1 MLQLS
6 ERTLGDWLEH
16 WAEVTPDKEYI
27 VYSDRNLRFTWKQ
40 FNERVD
46 HMAKGLL
53 AIGVKKDTHVGI
65 WARNVPDWLTFLY
78 ACAKIGA
85 VAVTVNTN
93 YKQAELEYLC
103 ENSDMHTL
111 CIVDGEKDSNFV
123 EMTYTMLPELKLF
136 ERGHMKSKRF
146 PHMRNVVYIG
156 QEKYRGMY
164 NTAEIL
170 LLGSNIDDEELI
182 KAKKLVSCHD
192 TVNMQYTSGTT
203 GFPKGVM
210 LTHYNIANN
219 GFLTGEHMK
228 FTADDKLCVCVPL
241 FHCFGVVL
249 ATMNCLTHGCT
260 QVMIERFDPL
270 LVLASIHKERCTA
283 LYGVPTMFIAELHH
297 PMFPMFDLSS
307 LRTGIMAGSLC
318 PVELMKQV
326 EEKMFMR
333 VTSVY
338 GLTEASPGMTH
349 SRIDDDPEVR
359 YTTVGH
365 DFEFTEVKV
374 IDPTTGEECPVGV
387 QGEMCNRG
395 YNTMKGYYKNPEAT
409 AEVIDAN
416 GFLHSGDLGVKDENG
431 NYRITGRIKDMIIR
445 GGENIYPREI
455 EEFLY
460 KMPGI
465 KDVQVAGVP
474 SKKYGEAVGAFIIL
488 HEGYTMNEFDV
499 REFCQGENSPLQNSQ
514 IHFLRKGIPH
524 DRKRKNPE
532 IQVERFKSETVC
544 RTRHRNH
551 IKNGPESF
559 FLKNRFR
566 AGILSTNCLIY
577 FFTIFTSNVLLSKLP
592 LVSYASDFTSPT
604 PLAYHSVTRS
614 VVVFS
619 TIFVRCR

>member
-499 REFCQGENSPLQNSQ
+499 REFCQGKIARYKIPKYIFFVKEFPMTGSVKIQKFKLKDLSLKLCAEQ
-514 IHFLRKGIPH
+514 GI
-524 DRKRKNPE
+524 E
-532 IQVERFKSETVC
+532 I
-544 RTRHRNH
+544 
-551 IKNGPESF
+551 I
-559 FLKNRFR
+559 
-566 AGILSTNCLIY
+566 
-577 FFTIFTSNVLLSKLP
+577 
-592 LVSYASDFTSPT
+592 
-604 PLAYHSVTRS
+604 
-614 VVVFS
+614 
-619 TIFVRCR
+619 